1 MEINEILLLLLSC
14 CHVRLFAIPGTTA
27 YQAPLSFTVSQ
38 NLLKF
43 MSTESV
49 MPSNHLILCQ
59 PLLLPLIFSS
69 IRIFSKELTLHI
81 RWPKYW
87 SFSFSISPSSK
98 HSEFISFRIDWFET
112 FTGKIKLVIR
122 TNFVISIST

>member
-1 MEINEILLLLLSC
+1 MEINEILLSFSC
-14 CHVRLFAIPGTTA
+14 CHVRLFAIPWTTA
-27 YQAPLSFTVSQ
+27 YQAPLSFTASQ

-59 PLLLPLIFSS
+59 PLLLLPLIFSS
-69 IRIFSKELTLHI
+69 VRVFSKELTLHI

-98 HSEFISFRIDWFET
+98 HSEFISFRIDWFEI
-112 FTGKIKLVIR
+112 FTEKIKQVIR
-122 TNFVISIST
+122 TNFLISIST